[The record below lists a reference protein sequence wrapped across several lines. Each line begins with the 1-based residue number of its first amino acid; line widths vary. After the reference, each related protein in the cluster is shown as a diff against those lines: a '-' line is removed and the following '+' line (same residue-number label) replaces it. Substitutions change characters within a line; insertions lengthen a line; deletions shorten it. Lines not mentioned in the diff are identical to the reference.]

1 MKFHFSILSF
11 HLRTSGRFCL
21 VGNVL
26 CFSMIHGFQKS
37 CLIASSAYMGC
48 LMHPFL
54 LLFYFYFHH
63 LIIFFYLKQVP
74 NSLISL
80 VSSVLRKG
88 EDDITQ
94 LYALRTIEN
103 ICSQGGHWA
112 GRFTSQDVISNLCY
126 IYRAAGKQE
135 SIRLTAG
142 SCLVRLARFNPP
154 SIQSVMEKL
163 SFKDTVSALGKGSPR
178 EQQISLNL
186 LNMAML
192 GSHMFTN
199 IGRHL
204 SNLAEDKNLVPSLVS
219 LTEQG
224 GEILRGKALLLI
236 ALLCKNGRRW
246 LSHFFCNPR
255 LLSAVDRLT
264 KEKDIYLQQCLDA
277 FVHVVASTIP
287 SLLDIIAGD
296 IQQMMGGRRQGH
308 ISAIAHR
315 IAPKTNV
322 HMFPVVLHL
331 LGSSSF
337 KLKVVNHQVM
347 QQLANL
353 VKVMETPFP
362 VGS

>member
-1 MKFHFSILSF
+1 MHSFLLFLYLYFVFHF
-11 HLRTSGRFCL
+11 
-21 VGNVL
+21 
-26 CFSMIHGFQKS
+26 
-37 CLIASSAYMGC
+37 
-48 LMHPFL
+48 
-54 LLFYFYFHH
+54 
-63 LIIFFYLKQVP
+63 IISLYWGQVP

-112 GRFTSQDVISNLCY
+112 ARFTSQDVISNLCY

-135 SIRLTAG
+135 TMKLTAG
-142 SCLVRLARFNPP
+142 SCLVRLARFSPP
-154 SIQSVMEKL
+154 SIQSVIEKL
-163 SFKDTVSALGKGSPR
+163 SFKDTASALVKGSPR

-204 SNLAEDKNLVPSLVS
+204 VHLAEDKILVPSLMS

-224 GEILRGKALLLI
+224 SEILRGKALLFV

-246 LSHFFCNPR
+246 LLHFFCNPR
-255 LLSAVDRLT
+255 LLSAVDRLA
-264 KEKDIYLQQCLDA
+264 KEKDSYLQQCLDA
-277 FVHVVASTIP
+277 FMHIVASTIP
-287 SLLDIIAGD
+287 SLLDIITGD
-296 IQQMMGGRRQGH
+296 IQQMMGGRRHGH
-308 ISAIAHR
+308 ISTITNR
-315 IAPKTNV
+315 VAPKTNI
-322 HMFPVVLHL
+322 HLFPVVLHL

-337 KLKVVNHQVM
+337 KRRLVNNQVL

-353 VKVMETPFP
+353 AKTVEIPFQ
-362 VGS
+362 VGSRGSAILFCLCIS